1 MSNPSPGR
9 YIGRKEGRQVRI
21 EERNEGRKEG
31 VYTYDN
37 KQALT
42 YLRLKE
48 QPDESA

>member
-1 MSNPSPGR
+1 MR
-9 YIGRKEGRQVRI
+9 
-21 EERNEGRKEG
+21 EERKEG

-42 YLRLKE
+42 YLCLKE